1 MSGSSEVKLGD
12 SVLVVDDNNLVGVDK
27 LSLKA
32 LASITTLFNRGLV
45 SKYRLD
51 S

>member
-12 SVLVVDDNNLVGVDK
+12 SVLVVDDNNLVGVGE

-32 LASITTLFNRGLV
+32 SCSLHSYFL
-45 SKYRLD
+45 
-51 S
+51 